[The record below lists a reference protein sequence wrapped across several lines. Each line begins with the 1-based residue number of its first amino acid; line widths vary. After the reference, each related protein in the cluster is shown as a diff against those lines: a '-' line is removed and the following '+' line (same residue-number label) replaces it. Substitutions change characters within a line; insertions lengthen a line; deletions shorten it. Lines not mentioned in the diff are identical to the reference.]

1 MSRRADLF
9 APLGPLAHRGA
20 PVSLARLAHLA
31 PSLYLALLSALT
43 LIAPSLA
50 LAAEDIKPIPK
61 TGPCPPGYYSS
72 GNYCVPNK
80 SAKPVIGKDG
90 PCPPGYYSSGN
101 YCLGRP
107 DSKTVIEKLGPC
119 PPGYYSS
126 GNYCLQSR

>member
-1 MSRRADLF
+1 MFGRAAL
-9 APLGPLAHRGA
+9 LAA
-20 PVSLARLAHLA
+20 
-31 PSLYLALLSALT
+31 LALLFSPLVT
-43 LIAPSLA
+43 
-50 LAAEDIKPIPK
+50 AAADPKPVPK
-61 TGPCPPGYYSS
+61 TGACPPGYYSS
-72 GNYCVPNK
+72 GNYCVPNQ

-126 GNYCLQSR
+126 GNYCLRSR

>member
-1 MSRRADLF
+1 MFGRS
-9 APLGPLAHRGA
+9 
-20 PVSLARLAHLA
+20 
-31 PSLYLALLSALT
+31 ALLATLVILSLSRISA
-43 LIAPSLA
+43 AS
-50 LAAEDIKPIPK
+50 AAADIHPVPK
-61 TGPCPPGYYSS
+61 TGACPPGYYSS

-126 GNYCLQSR
+126 GSYCMKSR